1 MKELKLNI
9 EDQYFHAFLDYVK
22 TLDYVSVKNAP
33 LEKKNGSTRQNK
45 KGGKGAVPSQVYK
58 YAEPIKE
65 KTNLQAILKEQNYTG
80 PDNQRFEKFVKE
92 LDIQEPIE
100 ELLASL
106 TK

>member
-9 EDQYFHAFLDYVK
+9 EDQYFNAFLNYLK
-22 TLDYVSVKNAP
+22 TLDYVSIKNAP
-33 LEKKNGSTRQNK
+33 LQKKNGRVRQNK
-45 KGGKGAVPSQVYK
+45 KGKTEPVPSQVHE

-80 PDNQRFEKFVKE
+80 PDNRRFEKFVKE